1 MNREELLK
9 AITDRTPLAVELS
22 FGTAYVMPLTRSE
35 FDHCTELAAKARKEM
50 TANRTGAVQ
59 WYAVATAW
67 VDEQGNRV
75 LDRQSKEDRALFDSF
90 RADDATKLFEAIL
103 EGSKVDKEDR
113 DFLLG
118 G

>member
-9 AITDRTPLAVELS
+9 AITDRKPVQVELS
-22 FGTAYVMPLTRSE
+22 FGTAYVMPLTRSQ
-35 FDHCTELAAKARKEM
+35 FDHCTELAAKAQKEM

-67 VDEQGNRV
+67 VDESGAAV
-75 LDRQSKEDRALFDSF
+75 LDRQSKEDRALFDQF
-90 RADDATKLFEAIL
+90 RADDATKLFETIL
-103 EGSKVDKEDR
+103 DSSKVDKEDR